1 MAANR
6 NDDLFE
12 MVNLEPDQTGVPAT
26 ITIMTHHGEHEP
38 HLRCYDGRP
47 GETVAYL
54 AVSIEAE
61 PRVVVSQGVPEDL
74 IVRAAGELI
83 AWVKLNREK
92 LQRFWRDGASWYERE
107 LETFVFSLARL
118 PRQRKESADLPAA
131 ENPY

>member
-12 MVNLEPDQTGVPAT
+12 MVNLEPDQTGVSAT
-26 ITIMTHHGEHEP
+26 ITIMTHHGENEP
-38 HLRCYDGRP
+38 HVRCYDGRP
-47 GETVAYL
+47 DETVPYL
-54 AVSIEAE
+54 AVSIDAE
-61 PRVVVSQGVPEDL
+61 PRVVVREGVPEHL
-74 IVRAAGELI
+74 IARAAADLI

-92 LQRFWRDGASWYERE
+92 LHRFWRDGASMYERE

-118 PRQRKESADLPAA
+118 PRQRIESADLPAA